1 MTKKKLGR
9 TGLNITQL
17 GFGSMELRGPT
28 IWNGREVSDAQ
39 AEAVLNAVLDAGIN
53 FIDTSPDYGLA
64 EQRIGKFI
72 SGRRKEYF
80 LATKCGCDP
89 HEVNGKW
96 ETPHTWTR
104 DRLMR
109 NIDESLRAMKT
120 DHVDILQLH
129 NPRGDDVD
137 MDLLVAT
144 LKDIQAKG
152 LTRFIGVSHTNPF
165 LDGLIAMGVFDTF
178 QIPYSCLEA
187 EHFEALSKAAASG
200 AGVIVR
206 GGIAKGGPQS
216 DVAIQKRKD
225 LWTTAKLSDVA
236 GGDNPPAKLIL
247 RHTPT
252 EPGAS
257 RHAPLALRP
266 AELILRH
273 TLSHPA
279 CHTTIVGTLNVAH
292 LKDNI
297 AAADKGTLPKD
308 LYEEVRRRVA
318 AAKA

>member
-1 MTKKKLGR
+1 
-9 TGLNITQL
+9 
-17 GFGSMELRGPT
+17 MELRGPT
-28 IWNGREVSDAQ
+28 IWNGREVGDAQ
-39 AEAVLNAVLDAGIN
+39 AEAVLNAVLDGGIN

-64 EQRIGKFI
+64 EQRIGQFI

-89 HEVNGKW
+89 REVNGQW

-129 NPRGDDVD
+129 NPRGDEVD
-137 MDLLVAT
+137 MDLLAAT

-165 LDGLIAMGVFDTF
+165 LDKLILMGVFDTF

-206 GGIAKGGPQS
+206 GGIAKGGPDS
-216 DVAIQKRKD
+216 DVAIRKRKD
-225 LWTTAKLSDVA
+225 LWAAAKLAQVA
-236 GGDNPPAKLIL
+236 GG
-247 RHTPT
+247 
-252 EPGAS
+252 AS
-257 RHAPLALRP
+257 P

-297 AAADKGTLPKD
+297 AAAEKGPLPKD